1 MLAILSA
8 VPASENLHE
17 ILKIKENTLG
27 CQIQVLPTEKM
38 NAWDTVGRFGEK
50 AYEYL
55 YGGQEVLRAFPLTS
69 ALHLA
74 SLY

>member
-55 YGGQEVLRAFPLTS
+55 YG
-69 ALHLA
+69 
-74 SLY
+74 